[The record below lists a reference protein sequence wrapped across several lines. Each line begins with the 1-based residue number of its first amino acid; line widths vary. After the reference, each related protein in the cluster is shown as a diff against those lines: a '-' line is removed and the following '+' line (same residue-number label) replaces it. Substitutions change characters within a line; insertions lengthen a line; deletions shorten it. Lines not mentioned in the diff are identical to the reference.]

1 GWVYTQHKVNK
12 NVLEYLKKHYPDED
26 QKSMGKG
33 REE

>member
-1 GWVYTQHKVNK
+1 NK